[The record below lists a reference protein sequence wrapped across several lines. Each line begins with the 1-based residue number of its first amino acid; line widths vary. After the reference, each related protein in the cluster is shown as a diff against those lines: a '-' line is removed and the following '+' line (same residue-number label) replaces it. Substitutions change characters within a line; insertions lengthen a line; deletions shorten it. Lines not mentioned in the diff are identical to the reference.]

1 MSRFLAYRGN
11 EPERLRLAVHSLRG
25 VLFPDV
31 PDEELLSDGAPEQPL
46 SGQKTRWGLGYYVGG
61 EAHVQRFAALPAQGY
76 FALRALRCEVALG
89 QGSEAAAD
97 ASPQQASPHR
107 YGRLQLSLQT
117 QPGGGSTMMALP
129 LGSVVTDAPL
139 ADSGSEIPEYLQ
151 RNLRDGGAG
160 ELLLHRFCA
169 RLDEADPDY
178 LSMPQ
183 LPSEVALAVLAA
195 VVPPSRV
202 GASQQV
208 ALTNGDW
215 LIVARRGPTPVFYR
229 SLVGLSEGETR
240 HESYRGFVATS
251 QPRLTADAARSAGF
265 SELASDQALI
275 VASDL
280 SLRTQAF

>member
-11 EPERLRLAVHSLRG
+11 EPERLRLAVHGLRS
-25 VLFPDV
+25 VLFPEI
-31 PDEELLSDGAPEQPL
+31 PDEELLSDGSSEPSF

-61 EAHVQRFAALPAQGY
+61 EAHVQRFSALPAQGY
-76 FALRALRCEVALG
+76 FALRSLRCEVALG
-89 QGSEAAAD
+89 QGSDAAAD

-107 YGRLQLSLQT
+107 YGRLLLSLQS
-117 QPGGGSTMMALP
+117 QPGTGSTMLALP
-129 LGSVVTDAPL
+129 AGSVVTDV
-139 ADSGSEIPEYLQ
+139 ADHADAEIPEYLQ
-151 RNLRDGGAG
+151 RNLRDGGPG

-195 VVPPSRV
+195 VVPTSKS

-215 LIVARRGPTPVFYR
+215 LIVARRGPSPLYFRV
-229 SLVGLSEGETR
+229 LHGVSEGEVR
-240 HESYRGFVATS
+240 HESYRGFIATS
-251 QPRLTADAARSAGF
+251 QPRLSADAAKSAGL
-265 SELASDQALI
+265 SELLSDQALI
-275 VASDL
+275 VSSDL
-280 SLRTQAF
+280 SVRTQSF

>member
-117 QPGGGSTMMALP
+117 QPGGGSTMMVINR
-129 LGSVVTDAPL
+129 GAP
-139 ADSGSEIPEYLQ
+139 AW
-151 RNLRDGGAG
+151 
-160 ELLLHRFCA
+160 
-169 RLDEADPDY
+169 
-178 LSMPQ
+178 
-183 LPSEVALAVLAA
+183 
-195 VVPPSRV
+195 RV
-202 GASQQV
+202 GARGKLLGSAVPAGEVDV
-208 ALTNGDW
+208 AAAGSGGEG
-215 LIVARRGPTPVFYR
+215 AG
-229 SLVGLSEGETR
+229 GLGGGAEPEGRKDDREVDEREEREGCGEPHALREETR
-240 HESYRGFVATS
+240 
-251 QPRLTADAARSAGF
+251 
-265 SELASDQALI
+265 
-275 VASDL
+275 
-280 SLRTQAF
+280 